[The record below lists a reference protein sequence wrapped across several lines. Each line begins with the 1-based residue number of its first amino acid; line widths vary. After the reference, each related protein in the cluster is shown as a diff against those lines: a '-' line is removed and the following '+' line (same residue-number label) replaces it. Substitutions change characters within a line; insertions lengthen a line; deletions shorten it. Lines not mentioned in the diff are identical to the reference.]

1 MAFGG
6 PRALSILGD
15 FKHERAEATGV
26 PGSFKDILVVTIPDM
41 KKRSLFTAYVI
52 SRIECDWKLV
62 NSDTSEIVGEGSTD
76 QSRTKDLL
84 PYTPPSVQSNTTGGN
99 ITLTLSARQRMD
111 TPAITIKAGVM
122 SSEQDA

>member
-1 MAFGG
+1 MGFGG

-15 FKHERAEATGV
+15 YKHERGEATAT
-26 PGSFKDILVVTIPDM
+26 PGSYANILTVTIPNN
-41 KKRSLFTAYVI
+41 KKRSLFTVYVI

-62 NSDTSEIVGEGSTD
+62 NTNTSELIGEGSTD

-84 PYTPPSVQSNTTGGN
+84 PYTPPKVQTNTTGGN
-99 ITLTLSARQRMD
+99 ITLVLSARQRTD

-122 SSEQDA
+122 SSEENA